1 MSELNEVEKYDLT
14 TDTIDLFYDRV
25 INILSVDHTFTVRA
39 TENHGSETVVF
50 RGPPASHDARTWS
63 HDGLCTATTAAI
75 RELTER
81 IRKTAEAIPDS
92 PRKNTEA

>member
-1 MSELNEVEKYDLT
+1 MVK
-14 TDTIDLFYDRV
+14 RAQA
-25 INILSVDHTFTVRA
+25 LSGDHTFTVRA

-50 RGPPASHDARTWS
+50 RGPPASHDARTRS
-63 HDGLCTATTAAI
+63 HDGLSTATTAAI
-75 RELTER
+75 RELTEP

>member
-25 INILSVDHTFTVRA
+25 INILSVDHTFTARA

-50 RGPPASHDARTWS
+50 RGPPASLEH
-63 HDGLCTATTAAI
+63 GLMTVSV
-75 RELTER
+75 RQRRLLYG
-81 IRKTAEAIPDS
+81 
-92 PRKNTEA
+92 N